1 MAASVANRE
10 TATPRD
16 FHQAAAKFGKVEE
29 KQLVAAFPWPS
40 LKCEG

>member
-29 KQLVAAFPWPS
+29 KHFLARVWSVKDDFM
-40 LKCEG
+40 